1 MATSISVGNF
11 IWLLYTQLLI
21 CGIYRCMTCTL
32 TLNSSMPT
40 IKSKDG
46 DDLQIT
52 TKIFGRQN
60 SKSRKG
66 IASKIDHIWD
76 DKGYI
81 IAIGIASG
89 ASRQTEDCEV
99 ILKNEYHKNIRT
111 YYSKTCNW
119 LAVVYV
125 TTNASNAHQASQ
137 IAKEYVENKTGT
149 TSSIYGGVRRGGKTH
164 YVYAIAHRHVI
175 YEDHCLEYP
184 RKSLSQFVGYRGSGQ
199 EVYIGTV
206 SGPDAITAMRT
217 RRTGCKYR
225 ECHGVNRMR
234 AIYKS
239 TDRRDCRNTEK
250 RLYKY
255 QRRPSS
261 RKLTQIRVDKETQN
275 EQPWSFVFISM
286 NV

>member
-1 MATSISVGNF
+1 MQAT
-11 IWLLYTQLLI
+11 
-21 CGIYRCMTCTL
+21 
-32 TLNSSMPT
+32 
-40 IKSKDG
+40 KSKDG

-66 IASKIDHIWD
+66 IATKIDHIWD

-89 ASRQTEDCEV
+89 ASRQPEDCEV

-119 LAVVYV
+119 LAVLY
-125 TTNASNAHQASQ
+125 TTANASNAHQASQ
-137 IAKEYVENKTGT
+137 IAKEYVEDKTGS
-149 TSSIYGGVRRGGKTH
+149 TSSIYGGVKRGKKTH
-164 YVYAIAHRHVI
+164 YVYAIAHRHVK

-184 RKSLSQFVGYRGSGQ
+184 QKSLSQFVGSRRRGP

-206 SGPDAITAMRT
+206 GGPDAVTAMRR
-217 RRTGCKYR
+217 RRTGCKYK

-239 TDRRDCRNTEK
+239 TERRECRDTEK
-250 RLYKY
+250 QLYKY
-255 QRRPSS
+255 SKRPSG
-261 RKLTQIRVDKETQN
+261 RKLTQMRVDWDKQN
-275 EQPWSFVFISM
+275 EQPFYFVFIGM